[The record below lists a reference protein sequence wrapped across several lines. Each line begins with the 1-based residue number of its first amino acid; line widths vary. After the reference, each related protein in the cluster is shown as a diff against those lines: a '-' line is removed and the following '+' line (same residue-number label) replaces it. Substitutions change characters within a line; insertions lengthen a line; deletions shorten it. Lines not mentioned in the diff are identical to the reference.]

1 MIDWDKAQELVRLL
15 EVVTPEARRDALMIV
30 LKSEGLRLPRAVP
43 SDQLFDLNKLA
54 EFIRLNAK
62 RIE

>member
-1 MIDWDKAQELVRLL
+1 MVDWDKAQELVRLL
-15 EVVTPEARRDALMIV
+15 EVVTPEARRDALMMV
-30 LKSEGLRLPRAVP
+30 LKSEGFRLPRAVP
-43 SDQLFDLNKLA
+43 SDQLFDLNKLS